1 MELKKLASQTAIYG
15 LSSMVGRFLNF
26 LLVPLYTLQ
35 FLPEEYG
42 VVTVLYAYVGF
53 FAVLLSYGMET
64 AFFNFTRKDIPTE
77 KVYATGFYAL
87 LTTTLVFTG
96 IALLLA
102 QPIAIGIGYPNHPE
116 YIRYFVLVLACD
128 TISVLPF
135 ALLRKQN
142 KALKFA
148 AVKMLWIAVNVGL
161 NLYFVYYGYQK
172 FAAGETIL
180 LFDPTIGVGY
190 IFMANLIASVFT
202 LFFLLPEFKFAQSKP
217 DLTLLKQMLIYAWP
231 LILVG
236 FAGMINELLDRIIL
250 KYLLPA
256 DTADF
261 DIGIYGAFYKISI
274 AVTLFVQ
281 AFRFAGEPFFFEKS
295 KDQNAPATY
304 AKVMN
309 YFVAICGLVFLTT
322 MLFIHQIAPLIIRQK
337 AYFTHE
343 YALTIV
349 PILLMAN
356 VCLGIYYNLS
366 IWYKLSEKTLLGS
379 TVAIGGAVVTIVLNI
394 MLVPTIGIL
403 GSAITTLVA
412 YGGMALAAYI
422 MGQKHFPV
430 PYQISHIFTYL
441 AAALLFWY
449 GHDYFLSQSASWLQ
463 IVTSLIL
470 IGLYTFMVFA
480 MERKQSRQ

>member
-1 MELKKLASQTAIYG
+1 
-15 LSSMVGRFLNF
+15 MVGRFLNF

-35 FLPEEYG
+35 FLPAEYG
-42 VVTVLYAYVGF
+42 VVTVMYAYVGF
-53 FAVLLSYGMET
+53 FAVILSYGMET
-64 AFFNFTRKDIPTE
+64 AFFNFTRKDISTE
-77 KVYATGFYAL
+77 KVYATGFYAM

-102 QPIAIGIGYPNHPE
+102 QPIANIIGYPDHPE
-116 YIRYFVLVLACD
+116 YINYFVLVLACD
-128 TISVLPF
+128 TLSVLPF

-161 NLYFVYYGYQK
+161 NLYFIYYGYQQ

-190 IFMANLIASVFT
+190 IFIANLIASVFT

-217 DLTLLKQMLIYAWP
+217 DLTLLKQMFVYAWP

-295 KDQNAPATY
+295 KEKDATATF

-322 MLFIHQIAPLIIRQK
+322 MLFVHQIAPIIIRQK

-379 TVAIGGAVVTIVLNI
+379 TVAIGGAVATVILNI
-394 MLVPTIGIL
+394 ILVPIIGIL

-422 MGQKHFPV
+422 MGQKHYPV
-430 PYQISHIFTYL
+430 PYQLSHIFTYL
-441 AAALLFWY
+441 AAAVLFWY
-449 GHDYFLSQSASWLQ
+449 GHDYFLSQSDLWLK
-463 IVTSLIL
+463 VLMAFIL
-470 IGLYTFMVFA
+470 IGIYTFMVFA
-480 MERKQSRQ
+480 MERKQRSQ

>member
-53 FAVLLSYGMET
+53 FAVILSYGMET
-64 AFFNFTRKDIPTE
+64 AFFNFTRKEISTE
-77 KVYATGFYAL
+77 KVYSTGFFAL
-87 LTTTLVFTG
+87 VTTTLIFTG
-96 IALLLA
+96 IAILLA
-102 QPIAIGIGYPNHPE
+102 PSIAEIIGYPNHPE

-128 TISVLPF
+128 TLSVLPF

-148 AVKMLWIAVNVGL
+148 SIKMLWIAVNVGL
-161 NLYFVYYGYQK
+161 NLYFVYYGYRQ
-172 FAAGETIL
+172 FAVGETIF
-180 LFDPTIGVGY
+180 LFDPAIGVGY
-190 IFMANLIASVFT
+190 IFMANLIASAFT
-202 LFFLLPEFKFAQSKP
+202 LLFLLPEFKFARSKP
-217 DLTLLKQMLIYAWP
+217 DFTLLKQMLVYAWP

-250 KYLLPA
+250 KYLLPT

-274 AVTLFVQ
+274 VVTLFVQ

-295 KDQNAPATY
+295 KDHDATATY

-322 MLFIHQIAPLIIRQK
+322 MLFIHQIAPLIIRQE
-337 AYFTHE
+337 AYFSHKH
-343 YALTIV
+343 ALTIV

-356 VCLGIYYNLS
+356 ICLGIYYNLS

-379 TVAIGGAVVTIVLNI
+379 TVAVGGAIATIILNLI
-394 MLVPTIGIL
+394 LVPIIGIL
-403 GSAITTLVA
+403 GSALTTLVA
-412 YGGMALAAYI
+412 YGGMALAAYF
-422 MGQKHFPV
+422 MGQRHYPV
-430 PYQISHIFTYL
+430 PYQLSRILVYL
-441 AAALLFWY
+441 TTAVLLWL
-449 GHDYFLSQSASWLQ
+449 GHDFLLSQSPEWLQ
-463 IVTSLIL
+463 VSSAFLLIA
-470 IGLYTFMVFA
+470 LYTALVLLT
-480 MERKQSRQ
+480 ERKQSLN